1 MFSEEKKVIINL
13 VAFFCFVIIEILYIF
28 AIYKYIMKNK
38 KILIGLIIASVLATG
53 LSIFVYIKKKNNES
67 WKLIKLPN
75 GAFKR
80 NKNIKLIK
88 SN

>member
-1 MFSEEKKVIINL
+1 
-13 VAFFCFVIIEILYIF
+13 
-28 AIYKYIMKNK
+28 MKNK
-38 KILIGLIIASVLATG
+38 KLLIGLIIASVLATG

-80 NKNIKLIK
+80 NKNIILIK